1 MILTT
6 YSDTSDVLVFTT
18 ESEHYCIIVRALK
31 DIRLNDDGTLDARPV
46 YGPFHNEVFCG
57 ETFAELYVLLM
68 NIEGAGYQVPW
79 EQFHQN
85 WDKAKAHIAQ
95 PQGQQK

>member
-6 YSDTSDVLVFTT
+6 YSDDSDVLVFKT

-46 YGPFHNEVFCG
+46 YGPFHNEAFCCEG
-57 ETFAELYVLLM
+57 FGGLYVRLL
-68 NIEGAGYQVPW
+68 NIEGAGYRVPW

-85 WDKAKAHIAQ
+85 LDKARGKNEQ
-95 PQGQQK
+95 L